1 MYRCLCNSECGLG
14 GHDASWRT
22 FKTAELYYPLDNV
35 WTSAPSMPTAFS
47 LAGAAALSR
56 SVFVI
61 GGSMYCT
68 NVCRYDKRHRYWKSC
83 SPLNT
88 PRIHAGVAVVGSAL
102 YVCGGRTGLLGSTT
116 RTEILR
122 ESEEAIEWTDGSD
135 MCEARGSFGLASVHG
150 DLYAVGGQSEWHIH
164 HSIEVLSYGSDHWT
178 LLAASRLTTPRKYF
192 SLCSAAGR
200 LYAIGG
206 LNEQRVRLC
215 SVEAL
220 DPREGK
226 WHDVQDMSIARSSFG
241 AAALNDRVYVL
252 GGNSGNDVTSD
263 GVECYVPE
271 ANAWMPCAPLLYG
284 RSGLSAVAI

>member
-1 MYRCLCNSECGLG
+1 MY
-14 GHDASWRT
+14 
-22 FKTAELYYPLDNV
+22 
-35 WTSAPSMPTAFS
+35 SA
-47 LAGAAALSR
+47 
-56 SVFVI
+56 
-61 GGSMYCT
+61 
-68 NVCRYDKRHRYWKSC
+68 NVCQYDKRHRCWGRC
-83 SPLNT
+83 SPLNIS
-88 PRIHAGVAVVGSAL
+88 RIHAGVAVVGSAL

-116 RTEILR
+116 STEFLH
-122 ESEEAIEWTDGSD
+122 EGEAIDWTDGPD
-135 MCEARGSFGLASVHG
+135 MCEARCSFGLASVHG

-164 HSIEVLSYGSDHWT
+164 HSIEVLNYGAEQWT
-178 LLAASRLTTPRKYF
+178 LLAASRLMTPRKYF

-226 WHDVQDMSIARSSFG
+226 WYYVKDMSISRSSFG
-241 AAALNDRVYVL
+241 AASLNDRLYVL

-271 ANAWMPCAPLLYG
+271 ANEWMACAPLLYG